1 MLLSTSQWVT
11 TSDALKDRPDQRA
24 CTAHHLLL
32 SLRLKSSRP
41 CNLSH
46 GLIGSVH
53 STDKRPGCHTRV
65 MSPAEH
71 AFPSPQSTLN
81 LIKKFP
87 TPHCNVTHT
96 RTTSPTEHAFPSP
109 LHPVVPGHTH
119 EFHYTS
125 ATAFTFRPHSAHT
138 QESSLVKSG
147 RDGIELVSRV
157 IQTWRKANSQD
168 LLSRVEV
175 SVTNLSGER
184 VSQVAL
190 GCHVFEPEW
199 SLAVEKKDGRCVVPK
214 AFEHNE
220 THRFEYITEGVRAH
234 DFSIAE
240 VRGSYGEVVKGAGM
254 FGNMYSTVGAMCVV
268 VLVAST
274 SVGWYAFG
282 PNKDRRAAVY
292 TRILTREKTFRMAHN

>member
-1 MLLSTSQWVT
+1 
-11 TSDALKDRPDQRA
+11 
-24 CTAHHLLL
+24 
-32 SLRLKSSRP
+32 
-41 CNLSH
+41 
-46 GLIGSVH
+46 
-53 STDKRPGCHTRV
+53 

-96 RTTSPTEHAFPSP
+96 RTNVTNRARVSLTPVD
-109 LHPVVPGHTH
+109 PVVPGHTH

-214 AFEHNE
+214 ALEHNE

-234 DFSIAE
+234 DFSITE

-292 TRILTREKTFRMAHN
+292 TRILTREKTFRMAQN